1 MLVDIKEIQQKQER
15 TNHENNMEAKSNN
28 KNHLQKYAILSCS
41 DGITMVG
48 QDQGPQ

>member
-1 MLVDIKEIQQKQER
+1 MLVDIKEIQQKQK
-15 TNHENNMEAKSNN
+15 TNKPWKQDGNESND
-28 KNHLQKYAILSCS
+28 KNHSQKYAILSCS